1 MSKSLFLSKF
11 ASINN
16 DDLPYFFLYLGLLDN
31 MKQLDQKNYSINAE
45 QFVELA
51 ASLGAFFEQTGL
63 MRQTA
68 SQASADLR
76 ARGKLSLSQVV
87 YSRLKSR
94 SREH

>member
-1 MSKSLFLSKF
+1 MHPCYIQICTLT
-11 ASINN
+11 
-16 DDLPYFFLYLGLLDN
+16 GLLDN

-63 MRQTA
+63 IRQTA

-76 ARGKLSLSQVV
+76 ARGRAS
-87 YSRLKSR
+87 
-94 SREH
+94 

>member
-1 MSKSLFLSKF
+1 MVQNLSNRIGPPLN
-11 ASINN
+11 ASILHT
-16 DDLPYFFLYLGLLDN
+16 DLYLFTGLLDN

-63 MRQTA
+63 IRQTA

-76 ARGKLSLSQVV
+76 ARGRAS
-87 YSRLKSR
+87 
-94 SREH
+94 